1 MYTQAMTPR
10 SLALLLAGLSAPWA
24 ASYHFA
30 ADGDDSRSASQAG
43 SPATPWKTLAQL
55 GTVRVNPGDSILLR
69 RGDTWHEPIT
79 IRRSGSLASPVII
92 APYGSGSARPEL
104 RGTVLLAGTPAGGQ
118 FSAKVAGGA
127 AVKAVF
133 ADGARMRCARFP
145 DTGWIKASA
154 IEGYSA
160 LSANAVA
167 GRDWVGASIHLR
179 TSVWTL
185 ETHRVLSQEGSRLV
199 LDTKT
204 VNILPDSVQFFL
216 TNHVSAL
223 PSASGPAW
231 AFSASDSTLHWTGP
245 TTSVE
250 AAVLPSLLDI
260 TGFSHVRASGLRLF
274 GSTFQAVKMNG
285 TGLHVTDFDI
295 VHPGLTGMMMKG
307 RENRFVGNRVYA
319 AANTAVSGIGALQ
332 TIESNVIRRTAQLAD
347 FGPDGMGDGC
357 CGGRGIDFSA
367 DSSVI
372 SRNDIDSTGYIG
384 IGFKGLSNMVEQN
397 VVARSCMTTDDCAG
411 IYTYAGKYA
420 NVGAA
425 GSVVRRNFVF
435 SSVGGAAGI
444 PKPSDASVGIYLDD
458 GSHDI
463 TVDSNVVWDN
473 GKGIFLHNTQR
484 VTLRGNTSFNN
495 RLSQLLMVH
504 DGLAGVGDMTDNRI
518 HGNLLVAFPGQGA
531 DAQST
536 IQQLQAQP
544 LAEMEGNT
552 ICSYQIL
559 STRCWNE
566 TSELWKKT
574 TLVGDDARLG
584 VETQANGGFDEG
596 IQTWIS
602 WPAEAAYSLDSGANC
617 VTGHCLKLSY
627 RGVSPTINPL
637 FYAKKSLS
645 VVKGQAMLVSF
656 RARSPRP
663 GQNLVAT
670 LRRGTGDFAVLG
682 FMAAVRLDTH
692 WTSHSFLFRAN
703 ETEAKARLD
712 FRNSYTDSIYWIDDI
727 SVRSVPESLLVDQA
741 PPLLLAN
748 PSNSSLTPAIT
759 GTSWMDAWGVSQT
772 SALSV
777 SSWQA
782 KVVFPYP
789 GWTSSVSGR
798 PTKRSLRAIRTS
810 DGWRIEGLQGP
821 ARIVDLRGR
830 TLATLHPDAQGIAFW
845 KAERQAGM
853 RWLQTGGQ
861 SRMLIGPN

>member
-1 MYTQAMTPR
+1 MIPR
-10 SLALLLAGLSAPWA
+10 SLALLLTGLSVPWA
-24 ASYHFA
+24 ATYHFA
-30 ADGDDSRSASQAG
+30 SDGDDSRTPSQAG
-43 SPATPWKTLAQL
+43 SAATPWKTLAQL

-69 RGDTWHEPIT
+69 RGDTWREPIT
-79 IRRSGSLASPVII
+79 IKRSGSLASPVVI
-92 APYGSGSARPEL
+92 APYGSGTERPEL
-104 RGTVLLAGTPAGGQ
+104 RGTVLLAGIPAGGQ
-118 FSAKVAGGA
+118 FSAKLRDGA

-133 ADGARMRCARFP
+133 ADGAPMRCARFP

-154 IEGYSA
+154 VEGHSA
-160 LSANAVA
+160 LSADAVA

-185 ETHRVLSQEGSRLV
+185 ETHRVLSQEGARLV
-199 LDTKT
+199 LDAKT
-204 VNILPDSVQFFL
+204 VNIMPDSVQFFL

-231 AFSASDSTLHWTGP
+231 AFTASDSTLRWSGP
-245 TTSVE
+245 TKTVE
-250 AAVLPSLLDI
+250 AAVLPTLLDI

-384 IGFKGLSNMVEQN
+384 LGFKGLSNVVEQN

-420 NVGAA
+420 NAGAA
-425 GSVVRRNFVF
+425 GSVVRRNFVH

-484 VTLRGNTSFNN
+484 VVLRGNIAFDN
-495 RLSQLLMVH
+495 RLTQLLLVH
-504 DGLAGVGDMTDNRI
+504 DGLAGVGDMSGNRI

-559 STRCWNE
+559 STKCWNE
-566 TSELWKKT
+566 TSELWKRT
-574 TLVGDDARLG
+574 TLVAGDPRLG
-584 VETQANGGFDEG
+584 AETQANGGFDEG
-596 IQTWIS
+596 IQSWIS

-617 VTGHCLKLSY
+617 AGGRCLKLSY

-645 VVKGQAMLVSF
+645 VVKGQAMLLTF
-656 RARSPRP
+656 RARSQRP

-670 LRRGTGDFAVLG
+670 LRRGTGDYAVLG
-682 FMAAVRLDTH
+682 FMAAVRLDTT
-692 WTSHSFLFRAN
+692 WTRHSILFRAN
-703 ETEAKARLD
+703 ETASNARMD
-712 FRNSYTDSIYWIDDI
+712 FRNSYTDSVYWIDDI
-727 SVRSVPESLLVDQA
+727 SVRSVPDSLMVSQA

-748 PSNSSLTPAIT
+748 PSHTNVPLAIT
-759 GTSWMDAWGVSQT
+759 GASWMDAWGASQT
-772 SALSV
+772 SALSL
-777 SSWQA
+777 SPWQA

-798 PTKRSLRAIRTS
+798 PTKSPLRPIRTS
-810 DGWRIEGLQGP
+810 DGWRIEGLRES
-821 ARIVDLRGR
+821 ARILDLRGR
-830 TLATLHPDAQGIAFW
+830 TLATLHPDPQGRASW
-845 KAERQAGM
+845 KVDQQGGM
-853 RWLQTGGQ
+853 RWLQSGRE
-861 SRMLIGPN
+861 SRVLIGPN